1 MSRHVS
7 ANPSE
12 AATKA
17 TVIVAAGVIF
27 RSGVDGA
34 RVLLTQRMK
43 GTHLEGTW
51 ELPGGKLLPGEDPRA
66 CVARELREEIGV
78 EVDVGAPIEVTAW
91 RYPTKDVLL
100 MFFEAT
106 LRHDSPEPRAIEVA
120 ALRWVSAEELASI
133 EMPPADADVAR
144 RIRERLARG

>member
-1 MSRHVS
+1 MARGVTDETQR
-7 ANPSE
+7 AP
-12 AATKA
+12 
-17 TVIVAAGVIF
+17 VIVAAGVIIR
-27 RSGVDGA
+27 RSDDGP

-43 GTHLEGTW
+43 GAHLEGTW

-78 EVDVGAPIEVTAW
+78 EVDVGAPIEITAW

-106 LRHDSPEPRAIEVA
+106 LTATSPEPRAIEVA
-120 ALRWVSAEELASI
+120 GLRWVGADELATI

-144 RIRERLARG
+144 RIRAILGAA